1 MDELKNKEKINL
13 SKVLMNTLNS
23 GDWKELFAITE
34 CDYCPQN
41 SGQFYKDVHWNNDGL
56 KQGCINA
63 VEFILEADPVN
74 IKEIWELEG
83 VQSAL
88 KRNRPE
94 LYNVIESIVDGV
106 VLVASPDVNN
116 TNDSVFKALE
126 DAEVLLTTQ
135 GASSA
140 YDRMHT
146 ALHGFLR
153 QICDNNNIS
162 FVNGDAITALIP
174 KISNYIKEQPDDGRN
189 SKVFAMLRSAGSML
203 DTINYLRNHHSMSH
217 PNEHLLKES
226 DAKFA
231 INLARSIMTYIDELF
246 D

>member
-1 MDELKNKEKINL
+1 MDELNNKDKINL

-34 CDYCPQN
+34 CDDCPQN
-41 SGQFYKDVHWNNDGL
+41 SSQFYKDVHWNNDSL

-63 VEFILEADPVN
+63 VEFILDANPVN
-74 IKEIWELEG
+74 IKEIWGLEG
-83 VQSAL
+83 VQGTL
-88 KRNRPE
+88 KRNKPE
-94 LYNVIESIVDGV
+94 LYNAIESIVDGV
-106 VLVASPDVNN
+106 VLVANPNVNN
-116 TNDSVFKALE
+116 TNESVFKALE

-153 QICDNNNIS
+153 QVCHNNNIS
-162 FVNGDAITALIP
+162 FVNSDAITALIP
-174 KISNYIKEQPDDGRN
+174 KISSYIKEQPDDGRN
-189 SKVFAMLRSAGSML
+189 SKVFAMLRAAGSML

-217 PNEHLLKES
+217 PNENLLKES

-231 INLARSIMTYIDELF
+231 INLARSIMTYIDDLF

>member
-1 MDELKNKEKINL
+1 MDELNNKDKINL
-13 SKVLMNTLNS
+13 SKVLMNSLNS
-23 GDWKELFAITE
+23 GDWKELFAITA

-41 SGQFYKDVHWNNDGL
+41 SSQFYKDVHWNNDGL

-63 VEFILEADPVN
+63 VEFILDADPVN

-83 VQSAL
+83 VQGAL
-88 KRNRPE
+88 KRNKPE
-94 LYNVIESIVDGV
+94 LYNVIESIVGGV
-106 VLVASPDVNN
+106 VLVASPEVNN
-116 TNDSVFKALE
+116 TNESVFKALE
-126 DAEVLLTTQ
+126 DAEVLLTIQ

-162 FVNGDAITALIP
+162 FVNSDAITALIP
-174 KISNYIKEQPDDGRN
+174 KISSYIKEQPDDGRN
-189 SKVFAMLRSAGSML
+189 SKVFAMLRAAGSML

-217 PNEHLLKES
+217 PNENLLKES
-226 DAKFA
+226 DAKFS
-231 INLARSIMTYIDELF
+231 INLARSIMTYIDDLF

>member
-1 MDELKNKEKINL
+1 MDELNTKEKINL
-13 SKVLMNTLNS
+13 SKVLMNTLNT
-23 GDWKELFAITE
+23 GDWKELFALTE

-41 SGQFYKDVHWNNDGL
+41 CSQFYKDVHWNNEGL

-83 VQSAL
+83 VQGAL
-88 KRNRPE
+88 KGSKPE
-94 LYNVIESIVDGV
+94 LYNVIESIVNGV
-106 VLVASPDVNN
+106 VLVASPEVNN
-116 TNDSVFKALE
+116 TNESVFKALE

-162 FVNGDAITALIP
+162 FVSGDAITALLP
-174 KISNYIKEQPDDGRN
+174 KISKYIKQQPDDDRN
-189 SKVFAMLRSAGSML
+189 SKVVDMLRSAASML

-217 PNEHLLKES
+217 PNENLLKES

-246 D
+246 A